1 MSTHKTQTF
10 REELDERFG
19 GEGLKDEVRQTWQ
32 DLATHGASGGFPGLT
47 YYTETGEL
55 YDRHEEE
62 IWTALEEDAENM
74 GAENVLAFIAT
85 FGGAKDVQDLA
96 TFKNL
101 MVWYLAERVANGIA
115 DAMEEEA

>member
-1 MSTHKTQTF
+1 MTTKQRTF
-10 REELDERFG
+10 REVLDERFG
-19 GEGLKDEVRQTWQ
+19 GKGLEEEVRQTWQ

-47 YYTETGEL
+47 YYTETSEL
-55 YDRHEEE
+55 YDAHEEE

-74 GAENVLAFIAT
+74 GAQNVVAFIGT

-101 MVWYLAERVANGIA
+101 LVWYMAERIANGIA
-115 DAMEEEA
+115 DAIEEEA